1 MLRLSMALLLL
12 LVTSLCQAADYKQ
25 WLSLLP
31 ESAMGMPRSGDPDGA
46 NVTMNDIENSSLTV
60 RYRDGDRTAEIML
73 IYDSSRSLIMP
84 FEMVRDM
91 QVETP
96 EEIHQPTMLNGF
108 KAIYQLDRPGKQTAL
123 IVILSPTMLIQVS
136 FQPAPEKAELMKFV
150 AGLPLKKLAASVQ

>member
-1 MLRLSMALLLL
+1 MLRFSVVLLLL
-12 LVTSLCQAADYKQ
+12 LATSLCQAADYKQ